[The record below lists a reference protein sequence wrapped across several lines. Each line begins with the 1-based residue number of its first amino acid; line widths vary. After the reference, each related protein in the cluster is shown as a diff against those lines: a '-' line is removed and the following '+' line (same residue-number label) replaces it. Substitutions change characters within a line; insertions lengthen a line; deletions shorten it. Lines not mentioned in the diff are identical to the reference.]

1 MIEFKQWFPVQSELS
16 PRDQELLLDQSVENL
31 GQLVK
36 NQRIHMLSGQQSVQQ
51 FDVEDMFLSTI
62 LSIIVILLY
71 R

>member
-36 NQRIHMLSGQQSVQQ
+36 NQRIHMLGGQQSVQQ

-62 LSIIVILLY
+62 LSIINH
-71 R
+71 